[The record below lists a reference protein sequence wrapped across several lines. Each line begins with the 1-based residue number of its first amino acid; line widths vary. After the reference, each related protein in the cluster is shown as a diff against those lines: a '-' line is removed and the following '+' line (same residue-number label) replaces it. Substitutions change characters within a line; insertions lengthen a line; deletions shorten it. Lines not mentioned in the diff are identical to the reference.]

1 MTPYV
6 FRFVSP
12 CNPSLQTHWIRMVGI
27 CRDLSECLGFLPFW
41 RCSWLRIRAFKTA
54 PKIKRLRKA
63 PNSRVHLS
71 WLVHPI
77 YEMENKTCSKPPT
90 SIDWCKKKAWLPLN
104 ERNSTSHPGLVA
116 GAIQIRHVLSP
127 TDPST
132 INPISSHLWAFSI
145 GAEGSPANQDQGPTW
160 SLIFWPR
167 AYLLWIESL
176 KAAQMAAGGHLA
188 NKLSCFISRQVE
200 PAVELRVG
208 RDDFLHQPQNQLRFK

>member
-12 CNPSLQTHWIRMVGI
+12 CNPSLQTHWIRMVGF

-41 RCSWLRIRAFKTA
+41 GCFWLRIRAFKTA

-116 GAIQIRHVLSP
+116 RAIQIRHGLSP

-145 GAEGSPANQDQGPTW
+145 GSYWTWAEGSHPHEASAFDHVLTCFELN
-160 SLIFWPR
+160 
-167 AYLLWIESL
+167 LWKQL
-176 KAAQMAAGGHLA
+176 KW
-188 NKLSCFISRQVE
+188 
-200 PAVELRVG
+200 
-208 RDDFLHQPQNQLRFK
+208 QLEGT